1 MMNDKSILN
10 KSETDWVR
18 IDLMSD
24 EDIDNITTSEES
36 YNSQVNYI
44 YIYILK
50 DYLSDGDF
58 DYKDE
63 YFDLD

>member
-1 MMNDKSILN
+1 MYQNKGEDLRFPQIDKLE
-10 KSETDWVR
+10 KK
-18 IDLMSD
+18 SD